1 MPRAR
6 FRITSEMLEQ
16 YVDLETGRK
25 RKDFPFKGDV
35 RPIGHYQSAR
45 DKANCYHNIVVEG
58 ADVPEVKVLTK
69 ADEPPL
75 VHCIA
80 HRDGANITLELIA
93 DSAPP
98 KYGSDTSGNITV
110 EPMPELT
117 KIEDDP
123 APADPNSG
131 DASLEDIKLDDG
143 PAPTTDDGDENDLGD
158 NPGGDPG
165 PEEQRD
171 GGGTDQPEPEPKDE
185 VDPTPS
191 PVEIDEEKPKASK
204 GKKTKKQE

>member
-1 MPRAR
+1 
-6 FRITSEMLEQ
+6 MLEQ

-117 KIEDDP
+117 KIEDGP

-131 DASLEDIKLDDG
+131 DAGVEDLKNG
-143 PAPTTDDGDENDLGD
+143 GDENDLGD

-165 PEEQRD
+165 PEEQQQDEQVQQD
-171 GGGTDQPEPEPKDE
+171 GGGTDQPEPKNE
-185 VDPTPS
+185 VDPTPL